1 MAQSMHLPP
10 RPGSAGIS
18 DAIHATQSLPVGL
31 YSKLGQAEGPR
42 VPDVG
47 GHQMALQAL
56 PSEPGTIRMHP
67 QELLP
72 HLDKLQP
79 THPLQSDPPQSGHRE
94 PNDMQPAQVPPVHS
108 THTSNQHAPHTAA
121 SCAAKAGH
129 PHAPTQN
136 FSQHAAPVQF
146 HGHAATQS
154 SHLHHTPVAKHG
166 RPSPAQPPIP
176 PQLPV
181 AARGHGAGHAMA
193 KASSS
198 VLDGGASPASPKAP
212 QKPKTAPHPQL
223 SQRDHDLLQQLHAR
237 HQAKA
242 QAKAGRA
249 KSPHRGDRGSLSPKV
264 HSPHASSPSVAEAE
278 NQHAATAAAVAAAVD
293 VQDGPQSQW
302 PELEPDALQ
311 NEVAAREVEL
321 RVLRQELSARSQEV
335 LRLEEEIHEAEDQL
349 RQATGHVGTL
359 SAKVEAASGSTQA
372 VLQASARHLDT
383 QVTTLKKRLA
393 SAEVELAEKD
403 EELSGL
409 QEAVAHGS
417 QQVTAK
423 AAELQTLMDQHKLQ
437 GSKVAKLQK
446 DSDLL
451 HRHMA
456 IDQWRHQVEA
466 LVEQE
471 QEDAV
476 KIRERREHQ
485 RQIEV
490 FQEEIVA
497 LKSYIARMEEKCQFH
512 AGEVHRRKEVLK
524 ALVMEER
531 LCVAAARL
539 GHETAD
545 ELKRGQMEEQRVLEA
560 RLHEEMGRRTSLPA
574 QAKTYEQMEAHARHD
589 QEQLAA
595 LTVCVREA
603 ARAMKDHGPHIS
615 KTAVDDAVDSFLQKM
630 RHQGELAP
638 PILRM
643 SASAHLVADQAVTLE
658 LTHAGQLC
666 VRGKSGLVPMAD
678 FLRQHGFMK
687 KHHEGQPLPKPAAHS
702 AADAAH
708 VHPSHASQPLHPSHP
723 SHLAHTAHPST
734 HPVHPVHPAHP
745 LPAQT
750 THPAHAGY
758 PARHAHPPHL
768 AHPAHAAHPGHP
780 AHLANAHQA
789 PPAHSHI
796 SSSGHGA
803 QQLHLAAHNHP
814 QVPKSTLGDAKTPL
828 HAAAE
833 AHLTPHKMV
842 HHQEGVTM
850 AV

>member
-1 MAQSMHLPP
+1 M
-10 RPGSAGIS
+10 
-18 DAIHATQSLPVGL
+18 
-31 YSKLGQAEGPR
+31 
-42 VPDVG
+42 
-47 GHQMALQAL
+47 
-56 PSEPGTIRMHP
+56 
-67 QELLP
+67 
-72 HLDKLQP
+72 
-79 THPLQSDPPQSGHRE
+79 
-94 PNDMQPAQVPPVHS
+94 
-108 THTSNQHAPHTAA
+108 
-121 SCAAKAGH
+121 
-129 PHAPTQN
+129 
-136 FSQHAAPVQF
+136 QF
-146 HGHAATQS
+146 HGHTTQS
-154 SHLHHTPVAKHG
+154 SHLHQTPVAKHG
-166 RPSPAQPPIP
+166 RPSPAPPQIP

-181 AARGHGAGHAMA
+181 EARGHSAGHAMA

-198 VLDGGASPASPKAP
+198 ALDGGASPASPKAA

-223 SQRDHDLLQQLHAR
+223 SQRDHDLMQHLHER
-237 HQAKA
+237 HQTKA

-264 HSPHASSPSVAEAE
+264 QSPHASSPSVAEAE

-302 PELEPDALQ
+302 PELEPDVLQ

-423 AAELQTLMDQHKLQ
+423 AAELQALMDQHKLQ
-437 GSKVAKLQK
+437 GSKMAKLQK

-497 LKSYIARMEEKCQFH
+497 LQSHIARMEEKCHFH
-512 AGEVHRRKEVLK
+512 AGEVQRRKDVLK

-545 ELKRGQMEEQRVLEA
+545 ELKRGQMEEQRALEA
-560 RLHEEMGRRTSLPA
+560 RLHEEMSRRTSLPA
-574 QAKTYEQMEAHARHD
+574 QAKTYEQVEAHARHD

-595 LTVCVREA
+595 LTACVREA

-630 RHQGELAP
+630 RQQGELAP
-638 PILRM
+638 PIVRM

-687 KHHEGQPLPKPAAHS
+687 KHHEGQHLPKHAAHS
-702 AADAAH
+702 AVDAAH
-708 VHPSHASQPLHPSHP
+708 VHPD
-723 SHLAHTAHPST
+723 
-734 HPVHPVHPAHP
+734 
-745 LPAQT
+745 
-750 THPAHAGY
+750 
-758 PARHAHPPHL
+758 R
-768 AHPAHAAHPGHP
+768 
-780 AHLANAHQA
+780 
-789 PPAHSHI
+789 
-796 SSSGHGA
+796 
-803 QQLHLAAHNHP
+803 
-814 QVPKSTLGDAKTPL
+814 KS
-828 HAAAE
+828 
-833 AHLTPHKMV
+833 V
-842 HHQEGVTM
+842 V
-850 AV
+850 